1 MEIRPYRP
9 DDEAAVI
16 AVWDR
21 CGLLRPWNDPRKD
34 IQRKLTDSPELFLV
48 GTIEGRVVAT
58 VMAGYDGHRGW
69 INYLG
74 VCPDHQ
80 RQGLGREIM
89 EAAERCLRERGVPK
103 INLQVRSGNSQVI
116 AFYESLGFRMD
127 EVVSLGKR
135 LESDTER
142 SST

>member
-1 MEIRPYRP
+1 VDIRPYRP

-34 IQRKLTDSPELFLV
+34 IQRKFTDSPELFLV

-103 INLQVRSGNSQVI
+103 INLQVRSGNSHVI

-142 SST
+142 AST